1 MEIFYAYNIADG
13 LCHLDAEESA
23 HCVRVLRRRAGD
35 AVSVIDGEGT
45 YYDCTLVDDS
55 VKAAVARIDSVQRC
69 WGAHAYNLTM
79 AVCPTKNLDRYEW
92 FAEKAT
98 EMGIDTIVPVI
109 GEHSER
115 KVLKTERIRK
125 ILLSA
130 TKQSLKGAIP
140 VIREPLSVSDF
151 IREYASKD
159 ALKLIA
165 CCYEEEGRPR
175 LPITSVLSGASGR
188 GCAPGS
194 AALPDAPGR
203 ECAPG
208 SAALPDAPGREIVV
222 LIGPEGDFSRAE
234 LQAAFAA
241 GFLPV
246 HLGDSRLR
254 TETAALTAVC
264 AVYLASL

>member
-13 LCHLDAEESA
+13 FCHLDAEESA

-98 EMGIDTIVPVI
+98 EMGIDTIAPVI

-188 GCAPGS
+188 
-194 AALPDAPGR
+194 